1 MDDAPGPCRVY
12 CMHTP
17 LTPVPAPGPH
27 YVNELPGPGLS
38 DIKLTAASLSQNN
51 RPSVLAP
58 LLLTPGYA
66 SVAATHSWV
75 WKVATTHSWV
85 CKVATTHSWVCKGCC
100 YSLLGM
106 QGFLL
111 LTWKG
116 VDDNNMNIFCTG
128 THGWQTNTWLAHIP
142 GAKRGQ
148 RN

>member
-1 MDDAPGPCRVY
+1 MKGVY
-12 CMHTP
+12 YSLLGMQGGYYS
-17 LTPVPAPGPH
+17 LLGMQ
-27 YVNELPGPGLS
+27 GL
-38 DIKLTAASLSQNN
+38 
-51 RPSVLAP
+51 

-66 SVAATHSWV
+66 RVAA
-75 WKVATTHSWV
+75 
-85 CKVATTHSWVCKGCC
+85 THSWVCKGCC
-100 YSLLGM
+100 YSLLGI